1 MRPPLESMQ
10 GSCGS
15 EYLAFPK
22 FSEEWFSSLF
32 KWPIQGRPGRL
43 QWAHREGRS
52 ANTASLCPKCPG
64 ISRKQQLSLDISGC
78 KKKKKFF
85 FKVTQGSRM
94 FIPKAFFSGRLL
106 SGITKVYARD
116 LALEVKVQESH
127 QHTAPQHSQAAV
139 KPRAEPG
146 PAVCSH
152 GPPQA
157 FVGRDRAGP
166 PPAARPEGVS
176 LMRKTREQWCGQ
188 SL

>member
-1 MRPPLESMQ
+1 MAHSEKAWEAAVGPQRWPL
-10 GSCGS
+10 CKHR
-15 EYLAFPK
+15 LPVPK
-22 FSEEWFSSLF
+22 VS
-32 KWPIQGRPGRL
+32 RNL
-43 QWAHREGRS
+43 QET
-52 ANTASLCPKCPG
+52 TAVTG
-64 ISRKQQLSLDISGC
+64 HFWVQ
-78 KKKKKFF
+78 KKKIFF

-157 FVGRDRAGP
+157 FVGRDGAGP

>member
-1 MRPPLESMQ
+1 MALSTWHFQ
-10 GSCGS
+10 SSQKSG
-15 EYLAFPK
+15 FHH
-22 FSEEWFSSLF
+22 FSNGPF
-32 KWPIQGRPGRL
+32 
-43 QWAHREGRS
+43 REGLGGCS
-52 ANTASLCPKCPG
+52 GPTEMAALQTPPPCAQSVQESPG
-64 ISRKQQLSLDISGC
+64 NNSCHWTFLGA
-78 KKKKKFF
+78 KKKKIFF

-157 FVGRDRAGP
+157 FVGRDGAGP